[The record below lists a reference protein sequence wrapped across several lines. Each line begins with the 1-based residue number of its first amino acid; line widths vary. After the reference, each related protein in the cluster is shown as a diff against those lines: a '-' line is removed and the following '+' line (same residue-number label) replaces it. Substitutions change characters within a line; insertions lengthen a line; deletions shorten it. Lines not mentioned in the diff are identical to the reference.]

1 MEKSF
6 IIAGFGGQGVMVM
19 GQLLSYTACET
30 TDKYVTYFPS
40 YGAEMRG
47 GTANCYVVISDDPV
61 GAPKVS
67 KADYLVVLND
77 PSMAKFKDAVV
88 PGGTIFVNSSVVT
101 LEPDRDDVHV
111 VKVDAGTIAY
121 ELGNPK
127 VLNLVMSGAIIGYTE
142 VLPAENV
149 LQTAFKKLG
158 AKRPELN
165 PLNEKA
171 FRRGWEIGH
180 AAKQGLV
187 ESNKKYREALL
198 PGIFFMFYH
207 TCKFSVNAT
216 RYSSES
222 GVLTAK
228 ARRSLAGFSL
238 TSERD
243 RHIDG
248 IAMR

>member
-30 TDKYVTYFPS
+30 TEKYVTYFPS

-67 KADYLVVLND
+67 QADYVVALND
-77 PSMAKFKDAVV
+77 PSMAKFKNSVA

-101 LEPDRDDVHV
+101 IEEDRQDVHV
-111 VKVDAGTIAY
+111 VEVDAGTIAY
-121 ELGNPK
+121 ELGNLK
-127 VLNLVMSGAIIGYTE
+127 VLNLVMVGAIIGYTE

-165 PLNEKA
+165 PINEAA
-171 FRRGWEIGH
+171 FKRGYAIGK
-180 AAKQGLV
+180 AAK
-187 ESNKKYREALL
+187 EA
-198 PGIFFMFYH
+198 
-207 TCKFSVNAT
+207 
-216 RYSSES
+216 E
-222 GVLTAK
+222 
-228 ARRSLAGFSL
+228 
-238 TSERD
+238 
-243 RHIDG
+243 
-248 IAMR
+248 

>member
-47 GTANCYVVISDDPV
+47 GTANSYVVISDEPV

-67 KADYLVVLND
+67 QADYVVALND
-77 PSMAKFKDAVV
+77 PSMARFKNAVA

-101 LEPDRDDVHV
+101 IEPDREDVHV

-121 ELGNPK
+121 ELGNLK
-127 VLNLVMSGAIIGYTE
+127 VLNLVMVGAMIGYTE

-165 PLNEKA
+165 PINEAA
-171 FRRGWEIGH
+171 FKRGYAIGK
-180 AAKQGLV
+180 AAK
-187 ESNKKYREALL
+187 EA
-198 PGIFFMFYH
+198 
-207 TCKFSVNAT
+207 
-216 RYSSES
+216 E
-222 GVLTAK
+222 
-228 ARRSLAGFSL
+228 
-238 TSERD
+238 
-243 RHIDG
+243 
-248 IAMR
+248 

>member
-30 TDKYVTYFPS
+30 TEKYVTYFPS

-61 GAPKVS
+61 GAPKVT
-67 KADYLVVLND
+67 KADYVVKSND
-77 PSMAKFKDAVV
+77 VV
-88 PGGTIFVNSSVVT
+88 GPGGTIFINSSVVT
-101 LEPDRDDVHV
+101 VEPDRKDVHV
-111 VKVDAGTIAY
+111 VKVDAGSIAY

-127 VLNLVMSGAIIGYTE
+127 VLNLVMVGAIIGYTE

-180 AAKQGLV
+180 AAKQG
-187 ESNKKYREALL
+187 
-198 PGIFFMFYH
+198 
-207 TCKFSVNAT
+207 
-216 RYSSES
+216 
-222 GVLTAK
+222 
-228 ARRSLAGFSL
+228 
-238 TSERD
+238 
-243 RHIDG
+243 
-248 IAMR
+248 

>member
-47 GTANCYVVISDDPV
+47 GTANCYVVISDEPV

-67 KADYLVVLND
+67 QADYVVALND
-77 PSMAKFKDAVV
+77 PSMARFKNAVA

-101 LEPDRDDVHV
+101 IEPDREDVHV

-121 ELGNPK
+121 ELGNLK
-127 VLNLVMSGAIIGYTE
+127 VLNLVMVGAIIGYTE

-165 PLNEKA
+165 PINEAA
-171 FRRGWEIGH
+171 FKRGYAIGK
-180 AAKQGLV
+180 AAK
-187 ESNKKYREALL
+187 EA
-198 PGIFFMFYH
+198 
-207 TCKFSVNAT
+207 
-216 RYSSES
+216 E
-222 GVLTAK
+222 
-228 ARRSLAGFSL
+228 
-238 TSERD
+238 
-243 RHIDG
+243 
-248 IAMR
+248 

>member
-47 GTANCYVVISDDPV
+47 GTANCYVVISDEPV

-67 KADYLVVLND
+67 QADYVVALND
-77 PSMAKFKDAVV
+77 PSMARFKNAVA

-101 LEPDRDDVHV
+101 IEPDREDVHV

-121 ELGNPK
+121 ELGNLK
-127 VLNLVMSGAIIGYTE
+127 VLNLVMVGAMIGYTE

-165 PLNEKA
+165 PINEAA
-171 FRRGWEIGH
+171 FKRGYAIGK
-180 AAKQGLV
+180 AAK
-187 ESNKKYREALL
+187 EA
-198 PGIFFMFYH
+198 
-207 TCKFSVNAT
+207 
-216 RYSSES
+216 E
-222 GVLTAK
+222 
-228 ARRSLAGFSL
+228 
-238 TSERD
+238 
-243 RHIDG
+243 
-248 IAMR
+248 